1 VATLTNPINAQNI
14 IDRFEDY
21 VRATANSGISW
32 YNGPS
37 SVSKPFPEFPDAL
50 LGPLPG
56 QSRSISGAGFPGT
69 PIIASTIYNVL
80 IAETNRYT
88 QIRLVRA
95 MLNIQP
101 QSPSTNK
108 TREATESID
117 VTAVAHCVG
126 FGSQS
131 IATLGSYEILRD
143 KLIKAGG
150 KPDRNS
156 LEDFFFDLRA
166 AYVTARNIPAPV
178 SVNVC
183 HSSCHSSCHGSRG
196 RR

>member
-1 VATLTNPINAQNI
+1 VAVLTNPINAQNI

-21 VRATANSGISW
+21 VRATANSGITW
-32 YNGPS
+32 FNGPS
-37 SVSKPFPEFPDAL
+37 TVSKPFPEFPDAL
-50 LGPLPG
+50 LGPQTG
-56 QSRSISGAGFPGT
+56 MARSISGAGFPGT
-69 PIIASTIYNVL
+69 PIVAATIYNTL

-126 FGSQS
+126 FGLQS
-131 IATLGSYEILRD
+131 ISSLGSYVILRD
-143 KLIKAGG
+143 KLIIAGPKA
-150 KPDRNS
+150 DRNS

-166 AYVTARNIPAPV
+166 AYTVARNIPAPV